1 MKPSLGKAFASITFL
16 SFSLFSLSQFETE
29 TELIGLKCFQAS
41 KSTINQE
48 PSYVLIDKNQKKIEL
63 FSSPILKTDGSFN
76 LYEFKLLN
84 SGKNEDHKNNKPP
97 KMNQPNSKNK
107 NNDDKYYGESRR
119 HKIWIDRTNLSMN
132 FGLSYQNLI
141 KFEQYE
147 CFKIQSNKLLEN
159 LEDLRRKYVDKRKI

>member
-1 MKPSLGKAFASITFL
+1 MKFSLEKAFASISFL
-16 SFSLFSLSQFETE
+16 FVSLFSLSQFETE
-29 TELIGLKCFQAS
+29 TGIIGLKCFQAS
-41 KSTINQE
+41 KSTVNQE

-63 FSSPILKTDGSFN
+63 FSSPVLKTDGSFN

-84 SGKNEDHKNNKPP
+84 SGKYEDHKNNKSP
-97 KMNQPNSKNK
+97 KMYKPNSQNK
-107 NNDDKYYGESRR
+107 NNNKYYGESRR

-147 CFKIQSNKLLEN
+147 CNKIQFNKLLED
-159 LEDLRRKYVDKRKI
+159 LEDLRKKYVDKRKI

>member
-1 MKPSLGKAFASITFL
+1 
-16 SFSLFSLSQFETE
+16 
-29 TELIGLKCFQAS
+29 
-41 KSTINQE
+41 
-48 PSYVLIDKNQKKIEL
+48 
-63 FSSPILKTDGSFN
+63 
-76 LYEFKLLN
+76 
-84 SGKNEDHKNNKPP
+84 
-97 KMNQPNSKNK
+97 MNQPNSQNK

-159 LEDLRRKYVDKRKI
+159 LEDLRRKYFDKRKI